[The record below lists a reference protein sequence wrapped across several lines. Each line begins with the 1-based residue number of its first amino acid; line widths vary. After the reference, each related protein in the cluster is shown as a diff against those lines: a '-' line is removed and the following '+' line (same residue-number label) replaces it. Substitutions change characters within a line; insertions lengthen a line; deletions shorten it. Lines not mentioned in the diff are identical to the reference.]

1 MRLKTLFIEIIL
13 KEDLRTVWADEF
25 PELTFSPTEDERSRL
40 CGEIA
45 DYAALHG
52 LLERIRD
59 LNLRLVS
66 LQVDEIDNQTP
77 EISGEE
83 S

>member
-13 KEDLRTVWADEF
+13 KEDLQTVWADEF
-25 PELTFSPTEDERSRL
+25 SELTFSPTEDNRSRL

-52 LLERIRD
+52 LLERMRD

-66 LQVDEIDNQTP
+66 LQVHETVNQSP
-77 EISGEE
+77 DISGEE